1 MATPQLSPGVIVR
14 EVDLT
19 VGRTENILDNIGA
32 IAGPFSIGPV
42 GEAVQVST
50 ESELLQTFG
59 KPISSDG
66 QNGYWLSASTFLSYG
81 GVLKIVRVDDP
92 DLKNASAGIGV
103 TFADSLKI
111 KNYDQYESTTATP
124 TYSFAAQT
132 PGDWGNTL
140 KVAAIDDKADQIMG
154 INVQDLS
161 ALGAQEERPVV
172 QPVSGLTIPN
182 TTGGTESFT
191 GLIKGIITGVS
202 TNTSGDSYLDLKVIS
217 RVTGSVEVFTQTGV
231 ISVASTQPLTTGTTV
246 IPVSSTSGLN
256 VNFNR
261 ITIPSTG
268 QTELEI
274 SSIDTGNNT
283 ITLATGL
290 TGNVNPSSPLNVLRK
305 AYDPTSGTEIKVDY
319 SENDASRSFTANGNI
334 EVLNGSGQVQ
344 SSTAISDVKDWYS
357 QQKISLSTGDLL
369 WTSIAPRPVSTDYAN
384 QRNSKGDAM
393 HVAVFDDLGTI
404 SGIKAN
410 LLEKHLFLSKATD
423 TASTES
429 APLRLWW
436 RDYLAKYSEYI
447 YGGGDFSQI
456 EDIYRN
462 IKPSAIGF
470 APNTFTPKVDGWNQP
485 AQDVIFKCFGNAV
498 YNLGA
503 GNNYS
508 TTNGYNVD
516 VSSVTN
522 GYSLFSNPDEE
533 EVDFLLMG
541 PSEGDKISTQVKA
554 NYIISLAESR
564 KDCIAV
570 ISPFTGDVVNETNS
584 ETQTNN
590 ILSFFAS
597 LASST
602 YAVFDSGYKYT
613 YDRFTSSFYYLP
625 CNADIA
631 GLMVRTAVNSY
642 PWFSPAGTQ
651 RGTINNAV
659 KLAYNPTKS
668 QRDRLYANRINP
680 IITQSGAGTILFGDK
695 TAAAYAS
702 AFDRINVRRLFLT
715 IEQAIQAAAKDQL
728 FELNDELT
736 RSNFVNIV
744 DPYMRD
750 IQAKRGVYDYLVVCD
765 ASNNTPDIIDNN
777 EFRADIYVKP
787 TKSINY
793 ITLTFVATRTG
804 VSFSEVAGRV

>member
-680 IITQSGAGTILFGDK
+680 VITQSGAGTILFGDK

-736 RSNFVNIV
+736 RSNLCQ
-744 DPYMRD
+744 YCRSLHERHSS
-750 IQAKRGVYDYLVVCD
+750 KERSL
-765 ASNNTPDIIDNN
+765 
-777 EFRADIYVKP
+777 
-787 TKSINY
+787 
-793 ITLTFVATRTG
+793 
-804 VSFSEVAGRV
+804 

>member
-680 IITQSGAGTILFGDK
+680 VITQSGAGTILFGDK

>member
-42 GEAVQVST
+42 GEAIQVST

-111 KNYDQYESTTATP
+111 KNYDQYETTTATP

-231 ISVASTQPLTTGTTV
+231 VSVASTQPLTTGTTI

-268 QTELEI
+268 QTELVI

-447 YGGGDFSQI
+447 YGGGDFSQV

-659 KLAYNPTKS
+659 KLSYNPTKS

-680 IITQSGAGTILFGDK
+680 VITQSGAGTILFGDK

>member
-42 GEAVQVST
+42 GEAIQVST

-111 KNYDQYESTTATP
+111 KNYDQYETTTATP

-231 ISVASTQPLTTGTTV
+231 VSVASTQPLTTGTTV

-268 QTELEI
+268 QTELVI
-274 SSIDTGNNT
+274 SSIDTVNNT

-447 YGGGDFSQI
+447 YGGGDFSQV

-680 IITQSGAGTILFGDK
+680 VITQSGAGTVLFGDK

-777 EFRADIYVKP
+777 EFRADIYLKP
-787 TKSINY
+787 AKSINY

-804 VSFSEVAGRV
+804 VSFEEVAGRV